1 MGQSLI
7 MRGEQNNRLFSVF
20 TSLAIFVLVVIILRS
35 ADKVLVP
42 IAIAALLAF
51 LLSPIVVMLNR
62 WGVNKGWAVSLT
74 ATFAFCVIGIVG
86 YVMSTQALELAQS
99 LPKYEHNIDAKIQKL
114 RANHPAPALAGVANM
129 VERVQREMATPT
141 SAGAEVSPSREPVPV
156 EVESPQEGPW
166 RMATRILT
174 PVLGPIGTALIVIVF
189 VVAILFQREDL
200 RDRFLKVVSA
210 SHLNLATQVVADA
223 TGRVSRYLGMQFM
236 INCGYGVFIGCGLR
250 LIGTPNSLLWGM
262 LATVFRFIPYIGPW
276 IGAACPL
283 LLAVAI
289 DPGWTKA
296 AETFGLYLVAE
307 FVTANIVEV
316 LLYGA
321 STGLSPLAVMVAAI
335 FWTWLWGPAGLF
347 LSTPITVCL
356 LVLGKHV
363 PRLSF
368 LNVLLGSRPALS
380 PPAQFYH
387 RMLAMDSEDMV
398 DMAVK
403 FAGDHPLAEFYDDVF
418 VPALIMSEVDRHRG
432 TLADMR
438 ERFITSSGRELIEEL
453 ERRGRDPGH
462 RPPAPGSPAPQ
473 VLIVPAVDEADE
485 LAARM
490 LRHLLW
496 EDGVAAAIGPI
507 RAGSPEGGSGDR
519 NAVRGYSVICV
530 SALPPSALGPA
541 RHMTRWLREDP
552 DVKVVAGVWA
562 PEGNLAEIKQRLAHA
577 QPDGVATSLTE
588 AAAQI
593 EQLLGRRPGD
603 YIDVAAQ
610 DLARAT
616 A

>member
-7 MRGEQNNRLFSVF
+7 MRSGSRDRLSSVF
-20 TSLAIFVLVVIILRS
+20 TSLGIFVLVVLILRT

-51 LLSPIVVMLNR
+51 LLSPIVVTLNR
-62 WGVNKGWAVSLT
+62 WGVGKGWAVSLT
-74 ATFAFCVIGIVG
+74 ATFAFCIIGIVG
-86 YVMSTQALELAQS
+86 YVMTTQALELAQS
-99 LPKYEHNIDAKIQKL
+99 LPKYERNIDAKITRL
-114 RANHPAPALAGVANM
+114 RDDHPAPALTGVANM
-129 VERVQREMATPT
+129 VDRVQREMATPPPQ
-141 SAGAEVSPSREPVPV
+141 AAEAAPSREPVPV
-156 EVESPQEGPW
+156 EVESPAEGPW

-174 PVLGPIGTALIVIVF
+174 PVLAPVGTALIVIVF

-200 RDRFLKVVSA
+200 RDRFLKVVSS
-210 SHLNLATQVVADA
+210 SHLSLATQVVADA
-223 TGRVSRYLGMQFM
+223 TARVSRYLGMQFM
-236 INCGYGVFIGCGLR
+236 INCGYGIFIGFGLR
-250 LIGTPNSLLWGM
+250 LVGIPNSLLWGI
-262 LATVFRFIPYIGPW
+262 LAALFRFIPYIGPW

-283 LLAVAI
+283 LLGIAI
-289 DPGWTKA
+289 DPGWSKVV
-296 AETFGLYLVAE
+296 ETFGLYLVAE
-307 FVTANIVEV
+307 FVTANVVEV

-321 STGLSPLAVMVAAI
+321 STGLSPLAIMVAAI
-335 FWTWLWGPAGLF
+335 FWTWLWGVPGLF

-368 LNVLLGSRPALS
+368 LNVLLGSRPALA

-387 RMLAMDSEDMV
+387 RMLAMDSEEMA

-403 FAGDHPLAEFYDDVF
+403 FAAHHPLAEFYDDVF
-418 VPALIMSEVDRHRG
+418 VPALIMAEVDRHRG
-432 TLADMR
+432 KLADMR

-453 ERRGRDPGH
+453 ERHGRNPE
-462 RPPAPGSPAPQ
+462 RPEESRRDAKPR
-473 VLIVPAVDEADE
+473 VLIVPAADEADD

-496 EDGVAAAIGPI
+496 EDGIAAAISPVH
-507 RAGSPEGGSGDR
+507 AG
-519 NAVRGYSVICV
+519 NAVGSSGERTALQGFTVMCV
-530 SALPPSALGPA
+530 SALPPSALGAA
-541 RHMTRWLREDP
+541 RYLTRWLKEDA
-552 DVKVVAGVWA
+552 DVKVVTGVWA
-562 PEGNLAEIKQRLAHA
+562 PEGNLAEIKQRLAQA

-593 EQLLGRRPGD
+593 EQLLGRRAGD
-603 YIDVAAQ
+603 YMDVAAQ
-610 DLARAT
+610 DLARVT